1 MATISNIVI
10 DQGTTFSLELNLT
23 NDDNS
28 AKNLGIN
35 IKWTGKGI
43 NEKGIDKKTGKT
55 IVKVGKRYFR
65 PTEVDTLLGDARK
78 AKKILKW
85 KPKITFN
92 QMVKE
97 MIVSDYKEQKKLI
110 S

>member
-1 MATISNIVI
+1 
-10 DQGTTFSLELNLT
+10 
-23 NDDNS
+23 
-28 AKNLGIN
+28 
-35 IKWTGKGI
+35 
-43 NEKGIDKKTGKT
+43 
-55 IVKVGKRYFR
+55 YFR

-78 AKKILKW
+78 AQKILKW

-97 MIVSDYKEQKKLI
+97 MVECDYKEQKKLI

>member
-1 MATISNIVI
+1 MK
-10 DQGTTFSLELNLT
+10 L
-23 NDDNS
+23 
-28 AKNLGIN
+28 K
-35 IKWTGKGI
+35 IKWRGKGI

-78 AKKILKW
+78 AKRVLKW

-97 MIVSDYKEQKKLI
+97 MVAEDFKKVQIENNIKSYKLNYNE
-110 S
+110 